1 MSKDHRCYGYIIN
14 RASRHRVS
22 VLLVGGFFS
31 PKMLWAVILAP
42 CYTAKE
48 IYLHFFH
55 ALRPCISL
63 EVQKKY
69 YSKMVWYFI
78 GVSKINRTLHDRCT
92 HSWNIFQ
99 LSNRNLSLRR
109 HITSTIYSPLIL
121 DDQSVGQFNYWQ
133 WSVGNL
139 ILFPTLSS
147 NSQFTWNFRTLTTY
161 CIQKPFSLSASTSDE
176 DVGAISNKWK
186 YKYLK

>member
-1 MSKDHRCYGYIIN
+1 MGCH
-14 RASRHRVS
+14 
-22 VLLVGGFFS
+22 FS
-31 PKMLWAVILAP
+31 PLLHCKRNIFAFLSRFKAV
-42 CYTAKE
+42 YFVRSE
-48 IYLHFFH
+48 
-55 ALRPCISL
+55 
-63 EVQKKY
+63 KKVL

-161 CIQKPFSLSASTSDE
+161 CVQKPFSLSASTSDE
-176 DVGAISNKWK
+176 DVGAWK